1 MSPLRGFRD
10 DGVEGPRTASMCHAG
25 REWTYAEETVRDA
38 GIFWSGAGGSLVIID
53 MDARTTFAYA
63 MNRMTPAIVGDERSF
78 RMLRAMWQ
86 APAK

>member
-1 MSPLRGFRD
+1 M
-10 DGVEGPRTASMCHAG
+10 
-25 REWTYAEETVRDA
+25 
-38 GIFWSGAGGSLVIID
+38 IID